1 MSKENKAVTYETKA
15 NKKNYIIIILCIV
28 IAIAVIA
35 TGLIIWNNKKEETNK
50 AEQKSSQTV
59 ENKDDKENDINNN
72 ESKEKEDMNNNE
84 EIINP
89 VVTMKIKDYGTVK
102 IELYPNVAPNT
113 VKNFISLINEKYY
126 DGLTFHRIIDGFM
139 IQGGDKAGTGSGE
152 TDFTI
157 PGEFAINKFNNN
169 LKHTKGVIS
178 MARADYAQ
186 WGKPTEGYNSAA
198 TQFFIM
204 LEDTTSLDGLYASF
218 GKVTEGMDI
227 IEKIGKVSTD
237 ANDRPKKAVIIE
249 SITVDT
255 FGKDYGEPERLE
267 PFDITSYVNQLY
279 YGQ

>member
-1 MSKENKAVTYETKA
+1 MNKENNTNKAVTYETKN
-15 NKKNYIIIILCIV
+15 NKKSYIVIVLCVI

-35 TGLIIWNNKKEETNK
+35 TGLIIWNNRKEETNK
-50 AEQKSSQTV
+50 DKQFSNEKVESQDNKV
-59 ENKDDKENDINNN
+59 NEENKEN
-72 ESKEKEDMNNNE
+72 EDMNNNE
-84 EIINP
+84 ETKNP
-89 VVTMKIKDYGTVK
+89 IVTMKIKDYGTVK

-157 PGEFAINKFNNN
+157 PGEFLVNNYRN
-169 LKHTKGVIS
+169 DLKHTKGVIS
-178 MARADYAQ
+178 MARRDYNI
-186 WGKPTEGYNSAA
+186 EGLREKGYDSAA

-204 LEDTTSLDGLYASF
+204 LEDITSLDGLYASF
-218 GKVTEGMDI
+218 GKVTEGIDI